1 MTSLLPPNRTTA
13 EAALEAAIAR
23 IGAAPVPISRL
34 WSIDDCPA
42 DLLPWL
48 AWSLSVDAWD
58 TTWSE
63 QRQRDAIRAS
73 VDIHRLRGTKA
84 SVIRALEVLDFRTEI
99 EEWWQVAGTPG
110 TVTVKAFGRD
120 IFESGATLNAALV
133 AQLDRLVT
141 RNKPLHIHY
150 TLQVGLRMDVTAVYS
165 GGTRHRARDRRS
177 ATPAALPNGLTTDA
191 TPAAGTRHRARDRR
205 IATPA
210 ALPNKLTT
218 DATPAA
224 GTRHRAR
231 HIRHTMPAAP
241 AQSSAGI
248 VTMSVGTLVR
258 RVHRMTHSFKEAA

>member
-110 TVTVKAFGRD
+110 TVTIRAFGRD
-120 IFESGATLNAALV
+120 IFESAATLDQALV
-133 AQLDRLVT
+133 AQLDRLVR

-150 TLQVGLRMDVTAVYS
+150 TLQVGLRHDVTALAS
-165 GGTRHRARDRRS
+165 TGTRVRARDRRS
-177 ATPAALPNGLTTDA
+177 VAPAALPKELGAQVAALSGTRVRARDVRAVAPAAPLRASKTEIG
-191 TPAAGTRHRARDRR
+191 TAAGTR
-205 IATPA
+205 
-210 ALPNKLTT
+210 
-218 DATPAA
+218 
-224 GTRHRAR
+224 
-231 HIRHTMPAAP
+231 
-241 AQSSAGI
+241 
-248 VTMSVGTLVR
+248 VR
-258 RVHRMTHSFKEAA
+258 RVHRMTHQFEEAA